1 MQTEQIWQYHIPS
14 EQHQELNHD
23 HPWEILP
30 ALWCQPG
37 GKDPCFATWAQQVD
51 LGSFVEM
58 THAKMLLVWFDQDLF
73 MMCIVSC
80 RTLVCKMFHNPNDRC
95 WGLLDEHPPPT
106 GRFSFV
112 QALIF
117 QFSYNLFVQTWK
129 FPFRIHKSWPKY
141 FFEERISNPCIV
153 WNIGWFDRDWQ
164 RLPNSS
170 WQLGSKTSDRQQTV
184 IMVLMSIESYRTGK
198 IWICKR
204 LYGVVINRADGNR
217 QKGSEMEN
225 GDQHVWIRI
234 VQQLDR
240 GSRKG
245 GDRGVSRMADKTYIS
260 IIRKTVSKYNWYYLW
275 ILYLITSGSESRSLL
290 FYSVRK
296 IWQRALAV
304 SPTGLP
310 MILQPTF
317 GRSWIFHAAF
327 CHCSTSWVFHPEFWR
342 SGVLIC
348 SYFCWW

>member
-1 MQTEQIWQYHIPS
+1 MT
-14 EQHQELNHD
+14 D
-23 HPWEILP
+23 V
-30 ALWCQPG
+30 G
-37 GKDPCFATWAQQVD
+37 GCWMSIRRQLADSRLYKLLFFNLAIICLFRPVNFHSGFTN
-51 LGSFVEM
+51 LGQSISSRSGFRIR
-58 THAKMLLVWFDQDLF
+58 A
-73 MMCIVSC
+73 SC
-80 RTLVCKMFHNPNDRC
+80 GTLVGSIGID
-95 WGLLDEHPPPT
+95 
-106 GRFSFV
+106 SV
-112 QALIF
+112 
-117 QFSYNLFVQTWK
+117 
-129 FPFRIHKSWPKY
+129 FPIAVGSWA
-141 FFEERISNPCIV
+141 
-153 WNIGWFDRDWQ
+153 
-164 RLPNSS
+164 
-170 WQLGSKTSDRQQTV
+170 DRQQTV